1 MGLDTG
7 TKILLVED
15 FHATRKM
22 EIHTLRKMGFTQ
34 ILEADNG
41 KKAVELL
48 EENRDIGLIISD
60 WNMPDMSGY
69 ELLVWVRSQED
80 FREIPFVMAT
90 AQAEKRKTE
99 KAADAGVSGF
109 ITKPFSPEE
118 LGQVLEESILLEKKE
133 SREKQPDRKVI
144 SKIRLRVGHIQITDH
159 LVLGVLKHMIDKGEY
174 TPRYFE
180 LETVCM
186 SGWNPVLKSLED
198 GDTEA
203 AFILAPIAMD
213 LFHYGVPIRLTL
225 FAHKNGS
232 ICVKSR
238 RAESRTSLRKYFRN
252 KIFYIPHMLS
262 IHHMLSSMFFRE
274 IGLKAGL
281 VGSRELDVIFEVLP
295 PVRMPEFLESSEES
309 CGFMVAQ
316 PVGAKTIADGGA
328 ELLFLSGELWEYHP
342 CCVVAV
348 QEKVIGLYP
357 DAVHEFTEMLVR
369 AGMFIEQNPELAARI
384 AVDFLDPEEEL
395 KLNVSMLTQVLS
407 EPCGIKTDDLYP
419 VAEDLDRMQRYMN
432 EKMGIGNLVDLEKF
446 VDTRFADLA
455 CPKTRRHLSVLHDP
469 SVLVRK
475 IMNRAMGD
483 DSSEM

>member
-1 MGLDTG
+1 MELNTG

-15 FHATRKM
+15 FQVTRRM
-22 EIHTLRKMGFTQ
+22 EIGTLRELGFTQ

-41 KKAVELL
+41 RKAMELL
-48 EENRDIGLIISD
+48 LEHKDTGLIISD
-60 WNMPDMSGY
+60 WNMPDMNGY
-69 ELLVWVRSQED
+69 DLLVWVRSQEE
-80 FREIPFVMAT
+80 FRSIPFVMIT
-90 AQAEKRKTE
+90 AQAEKEKTQ
-99 KAADAGVSGF
+99 KASDAGVSAF
-109 ITKPFSPEE
+109 VTKPFSSEE
-118 LGQVLEESILLEKKE
+118 LRLALKDIPGAEKTEKHEKKPAGKGM
-133 SREKQPDRKVI
+133 EKV
-144 SKIRLRVGHIQITDH
+144 RLRVGHIQITDH
-159 LVLGVLKHMIDKGEY
+159 LVLGVLKHMIEMGEY
-174 TPRYFE
+174 SPRYFD

-198 GDTEA
+198 GETDA
-203 AFILAPIAMD
+203 ALVLAPIAMD

-232 ICVKSR
+232 ICVKSK
-238 RAESRTSLRKYFRN
+238 RTENPFSLRRYFKN

-281 VGSRELDVIFEVLP
+281 VGNRDLDVIFEVLP
-295 PVRMPEFLESSEES
+295 PVQMPEFLEISEES

-342 CCVVAV
+342 CCVVAI
-348 QEKVIGLYP
+348 QEKMIEKHP
-357 DAVHEFTEMLVR
+357 DAVLEFTEMMVR
-369 AGMFIEQNPELAARI
+369 AGMFIEQNPESAARI

-395 KLNVSMLTQVLS
+395 RLSIPMLAGVLS

-419 VAEDLDRMQRYMN
+419 VVEDLDTMQRYMN

-455 CPKTRRHLSVLHDP
+455 CPKTQRHLSVLHDP
-469 SVLVRK
+469 SALVQK
-475 IMNRAMGD
+475 IMSRTLRND
-483 DSSEM
+483 PPEI

>member
-1 MGLDTG
+1 MGLDTEI
-7 TKILLVED
+7 KILLVED

-22 EIHTLRKMGFTQ
+22 ETATLRKLGFTQ

-41 KKAVELL
+41 IRAMKLL
-48 EENRDIGLIISD
+48 GENRDTGLIISD

-69 ELLVWVRSQED
+69 DLLVWVRSQEE

-99 KAADAGVSGF
+99 KAVDAGASGF
-109 ITKPFSPEE
+109 ITKPFSSEE
-118 LGQVLEESILLEKKE
+118 LRQVLEESLPAGKKE
-133 SREKQPDRKVI
+133 VSEKQSDIKGVSKV
-144 SKIRLRVGHIQITDH
+144 RLRVGHIQITDH
-159 LVLGVLKHMIDKGEY
+159 LVLGVLKHMIEKGEY
-174 TPRYFE
+174 SPRYFE

-186 SGWNPVLKSLED
+186 SGWNPVMKSLED
-198 GDTEA
+198 GDTDA
-203 AFILAPIAMD
+203 ALVLAPIAMD
-213 LFHYGVPIRLTL
+213 LFSYGVPIRLTL

-232 ICVKSR
+232 ICVKSK
-238 RAESRTSLRKYFRN
+238 RAESRSSLRKYFKN

-262 IHHMLSSMFFRE
+262 IHHMLASMFFRE

-281 VGSRELDVIFEVLP
+281 VGRKDLDVIFEVLP
-295 PVRMPEFLESSEES
+295 PVQMPEFLKISNES

-348 QEKVIGLYP
+348 QEKMIEQHP
-357 DAVHEFTEMLVR
+357 DAVQEFTEMLVR
-369 AGMFIEQNPELAARI
+369 AGMFIEHNPESAARI
-384 AVDFLDPEEEL
+384 AVDFLDPEEEM
-395 KLNVSMLTQVLS
+395 KLNVSMLAQVLS

-419 VAEDLDRMQRYMN
+419 VAEDLERMQRYMT
-432 EKMGIGNLVDLEKF
+432 EKMGIGKLVDLEKF

-455 CPKTRRHLSVLHDP
+455 CPKTERHLSVLHDP
-469 SVLVRK
+469 DVLVRK
-475 IMNRAMGD
+475 IMNREG
-483 DSSEM
+483 SGR